1 MCKKFVLMILLLS
14 CLAFASYQAR
24 VGANTLNVRMSGSTS
39 SKVIA
44 KLKKGDEVT
53 VYLCQNGFCEVS
65 FENGSGFV
73 SEKFISQIEES
84 SSHENE
90 ITSEDIANIKMFL
103 IILGILTIL
112 ATMLVFGLS
121 KYNAKLSL
129 VAFLLMLAINIW
141 GIVSYNILFIGL
153 DIVAGIIGFFLG
165 FALASQNEGRSSSEG
180 GSFWDSSDDDRAKE
194 RREERRR
201 VREDCKRREQE
212 EREYRDRLKK
222 EEREREREEREREKK
237 EREREK
243 RERLQ
248 EEQRKA
254 NERKLQI
261 SYVQGNS
268 IVCIDGTGYKK
279 TFQKPQGE
287 VVGYSAT
294 SITIKRNNRA
304 YVYVIKNNR
313 LTFSTNY

>member
-14 CLAFASYQAR
+14 CLAFASYQAK

-165 FALASQNEGRSSSEG
+165 LALACQNEGRSSSEG

-194 RREERRR
+194 RRE
-201 VREDCKRREQE
+201 KQ
-212 EREYRDRLKK
+212 
-222 EEREREREEREREKK
+222 
-237 EREREK
+237 
-243 RERLQ
+243 
-248 EEQRKA
+248 
-254 NERKLQI
+254 ERKKTVQI
-261 SYVQGNS
+261 VSAYMDRHGRASCSLMDGNGHRIFPDLSVQADEVLGFTSTTLSVRHRGEGLIYRLNPTKCGLELFS
-268 IVCIDGTGYKK
+268 RDCSSKFKK
-279 TFQKPQGE
+279 
-287 VVGYSAT
+287 
-294 SITIKRNNRA
+294 
-304 YVYVIKNNR
+304 
-313 LTFSTNY
+313 